1 MVQRNFI
8 GGVGIGTGHVSR
20 GEASREGRQGWFY
33 CDVGVGFIINSNLSL
48 VLKKS
53 SGLTNPDAKPQ
64 LRPSM
69 DPFFNRK

>member
-1 MVQRNFI
+1 LEAL
-8 GGVGIGTGHVSR
+8 GSGHGMYPEVKVV
-20 GEASREGRQGWFY
+20 
-33 CDVGVGFIINSNLSL
+33 DVGVSFIINSNLSL
-48 VLKKS
+48 ILKKS